1 MSGLS
6 GQAPPYLQGMKKI
19 RLSVIFLPLLL
30 IDQAQAQLPPSLP
43 PNQLT
48 LPAGNYTLPLH
59 WKGDSLRGQ
68 WEPHI
73 ALLIPVTIPG
83 CPQTFYM
90 QFDTGAPY
98 SLFYG
103 NKLQAIHRKYPATTT
118 PGNPGDSLVNYRF
131 KAGPLP
137 ITAQQIAVRSFDSSG
152 IGWKNKRV
160 LQIIGTLGADLLE
173 NKVVIIDY
181 LRKSLFIGD
190 SLPVNLQ
197 PTQLTS
203 FLFAM
208 RRILLPATIKGKN
221 TILYF
226 DTGSSAF
233 ELLTDKATCHK
244 LATDSSQPVQ
254 YPVQSWGKTL
264 TANTIATNDSITVGG
279 LTIPVRQA
287 TWIDDVSDDQVS
299 QMMKMGIGGM
309 TGNKLFLSY
318 KLVLDTKNKKFG
330 LNQR

>member
-1 MSGLS
+1 MSGLCR
-6 GQAPPYLQGMKKI
+6 QALPYLHRMKKI
-19 RLSVIFLPLLL
+19 LFALIILSLLL
-30 IDQAQAQLPPSLP
+30 IHRAQAQLPPSLP
-43 PNQLT
+43 PNHLT

-68 WEPHI
+68 WEPHL

-103 NKLQAIHRKYPATTT
+103 NKLQAIHRKYPATNA
-118 PGNPGDSLVNYRF
+118 PGSPGDSLVYYPF

-137 ITAQQIAVRSFDSSG
+137 ITARQIAVRSFDSSG
-152 IGWKNKRV
+152 IDWKNKRIP
-160 LQIIGTLGADLLE
+160 QIIGTLGADLLE
-173 NKVVIIDY
+173 NKVIIIDY
-181 LRKSLFIGD
+181 PRKSLFIGD
-190 SLPVNLQ
+190 SLPANLQ
-197 PTQLTS
+197 QLQLTS

-208 RRILLPATIKGKN
+208 RRILIPATIEGKN

-233 ELLTDKATCHK
+233 ELLTDKATCYK
-244 LATDSSQPVQ
+244 LAADSSQPIQ

-264 TANTIATNDSITVGG
+264 TANTLVTHVSITVGG
-279 LTIPVRQA
+279 LAIPVHHA
-287 TWIDDVSDDQVS
+287 TWIEGVSDAQVN

-318 KLVLDTKNKKFG
+318 KLVLDTKNKKFA
-330 LNQR
+330 LYR